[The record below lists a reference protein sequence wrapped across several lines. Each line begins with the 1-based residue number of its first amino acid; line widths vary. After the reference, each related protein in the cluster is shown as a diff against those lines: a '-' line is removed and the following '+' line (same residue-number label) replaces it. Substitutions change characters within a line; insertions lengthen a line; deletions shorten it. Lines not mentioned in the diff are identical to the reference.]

1 VKRLIACVS
10 LVAAAT
16 TAAVPSTPPAKPAP
30 KAPAKAAATPGI
42 AKTVAKAAP
51 KCRIAPADEYFGKLK
66 MSILGIRNT
75 IKDQGL
81 KVDVDPHN
89 APSTSNAIALTEDA
103 IRDWQHKYPCDTWL
117 PGTLFALERFYLKI
131 HTDDGVK
138 HVHATYAWL
147 RHDYPKSKVVQVAR
161 TEDGQATV
169 APVSPSTA
177 SLPSSGTASALT
189 TGSSAPAQAAA
200 PVMPGQAPATPYP
213 GTAPQSVINAQNA
226 MGSPSPSPTP
236 RR

>member
-1 VKRLIACVS
+1 M
-10 LVAAAT
+10 
-16 TAAVPSTPPAKPAP
+16 PSPAP
-30 KAPAKAAATPGI
+30 VKGAP
-42 AKTVAKAAP
+42 KTVVKAAP
-51 KCRIAPADEYFGKLK
+51 KCRVAPADEYFGKLK

-81 KVDVDPHN
+81 KIDVDPHN

-103 IRDWQHKYPCDTWL
+103 IRDWERKYPCDSWL
-117 PGTLFALERFYLKI
+117 PGTLYSLERFYLKI

-138 HVHATYAWL
+138 HVHATFAWL
-147 RHDYPKSKVVQVAR
+147 RHDYPKSRVVQVAR
-161 TEDGQATV
+161 REDGQATV
-169 APVSPSTA
+169 APALPATG
-177 SLPSSGTASALT
+177 SLPSPGTA
-189 TGSSAPAQAAA
+189 GAAA
-200 PVMPGQAPATPYP
+200 GTVGATTPSPVAAGQPGAPVIPGQALATPFP